1 MNSPLALLSS
11 LLLGLD
17 VWLLFHVKEGLRSLF
32 TLYAWIFQ
40 ILIILWKVDLFSK
53 PITSM
58 YQPVFIQQKIHVPVL
73 GVYFPALTRLD
84 TVDWYIRTAAVNI
97 NTSCAHPTICSEWTS
112 FQYIIFCIVF
122 ILLHLYT
129 VMIWT
134 IRCHPEGSTVRLM
147 PLKVSS
153 CLVRR
158 FFFATVISG
167 FLVFFSKIFFFGAFL
182 RIDVC
187 IQISV
192 KLCCDNIHC

>member
-84 TVDWYIRTAAVNI
+84 TVDWYIRAAAVNI

-112 FQYIIFCIVF
+112 FQYTIFCIVC
-122 ILLHLYT
+122 LYSST
-129 VMIWT
+129 SIY
-134 IRCHPEGSTVRLM
+134 CHDLDYQ
-147 PLKVSS
+147 VSP
-153 CLVRR
+153 RR
-158 FFFATVISG
+158 FHCEADASQGFFMSCQEV
-167 FLVFFSKIFFFGAFL
+167 FLCHCHFWLPFFFKDFLGAFL